1 MTSRDLL
8 ESLPAFFSVG
18 AGGGVGF
25 FVIKW
30 FVEWIGGRVDKKEEA
45 VERGFERLDAG
56 TQQLISHLQ
65 SQMASVLERLDNA
78 ETALR
83 DCQRKHAES
92 EAEVARLKAIMQGS
106 GEVREHVQRILA
118 AEALVQKG
126 ADDGRS

>member
-1 MTSRDLL
+1 MIAASLL
-8 ESLPAFFSVG
+8 ESLPAFLSMG

-25 FVIKW
+25 FAIKW
-30 FVEWIGGRVDKKEEA
+30 FVEWLGGRVDKKEAA

-56 TQQLISHLQ
+56 TQRLIEHLQ
-65 SQMASVLERLDNA
+65 SQMKSVLERLDKA

-106 GEVREHVQRILA
+106 GEVRDHVQRILA
-118 AEALVQKG
+118 AESLVQKG
-126 ADDGRS
+126 GE